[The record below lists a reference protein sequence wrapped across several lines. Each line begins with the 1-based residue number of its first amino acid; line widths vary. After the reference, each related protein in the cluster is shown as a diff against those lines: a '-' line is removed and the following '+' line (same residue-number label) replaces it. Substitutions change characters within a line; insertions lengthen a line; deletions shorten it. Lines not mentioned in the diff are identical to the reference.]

1 MYTTTVV
8 TQVMQACLPLMHAAR
23 WCALRDVVVSAVNGH
38 ALGLVALAV
47 GTPRTTKVRHR
58 VKCVDRLLGNTHLE
72 AHRLDL
78 YTALAR
84 QWLTGLPQLL
94 IVVDWSSLTADM
106 QWHWLRASVVCDGR
120 SITLYEEV
128 HPRKHLGSLAVHKR
142 FIKRLEQLLPKSAHP
157 PIVMT
162 DAGFRNPWFRL
173 IAAQGWQWVGRVR
186 NRDFVRRNEAED
198 WKPAKQLY
206 EQARSVAADLG
217 AYETVRNH
225 PLKCRLVRVK
235 HSPKGR
241 KHRYASGKDQN
252 NSTARKCASRHR
264 EPWLLSCSPSLGH
277 LNAEAVVRLY
287 AQRMR
292 IEEEFRDTK
301 NVVLG
306 AGLALSRSHGQQ
318 RLQALL
324 LIGHIA
330 QMAKRLI
337 GEAAKGAQLHLQ
349 LMSTNRKERAE
360 LSVMMLA
367 KRVIDS
373 PELLRKL
380 KAPWP
385 GWHVLRSQVS
395 AAINRAVAA
404 DSWGN
409 LRVRPVSACI
419 DVMR

>member
-1 MYTTTVV
+1 MHTPTIVA
-8 TQVMQACLPLMHAAR
+8 QVMQCCLPFMHAAR
-23 WCALRDVVVSAVNGH
+23 WCALRDVVVSSVNGH

-47 GTPRTTKVRHR
+47 GTSRTISVRHR
-58 VKCVDRLLGNTHLE
+58 VKCVDRLLGNTHLK
-72 AHRLDL
+72 AHRFDL
-78 YTALAR
+78 YTALAQ
-84 QWLTGLPQLL
+84 QWLSGLPQLL

-128 HPRKHLGSLAVHKR
+128 HPRKYLGNLAVHTR
-142 FIKRLEQLLPKSAHP
+142 FIKRLARMLPESTHP

-162 DAGFRNPWFRL
+162 DAGFRNTWFRL

-186 NRDFVRRNEAED
+186 NRDFVRKNEAEA
-198 WKPAKQLY
+198 WQPAKNLY
-206 EQARSVAADLG
+206 QQARTVAADLG
-217 AYETVRNH
+217 AYETVRNR
-225 PLKCRLVRVK
+225 PLTCRLVLVK

-241 KHRYASGKDQN
+241 KRRYASGKEQK
-252 NSTARKCASRHR
+252 NSTAKKCAARYR
-264 EPWLLSCSPSLGH
+264 EPWLLSCSPSLAH
-277 LNAEAVVRLY
+277 LSAEAIVRLY

-301 NVVLG
+301 NIVLG
-306 AGLALSRSHGQQ
+306 AGLSLSRSHGQQ

-337 GEAAKGAQLHLQ
+337 GEAAKSAQLHLQ
-349 LMSTNRKERAE
+349 LASTCRRDRAE

-373 PELLRKL
+373 PALLRKL
-380 KAPWP
+380 KSAWP
-385 GWHVLRSQVS
+385 GWHVLRGQAS
-395 AAINRAVAA
+395 AAINRAIAA
-404 DSWGN
+404 
-409 LRVRPVSACI
+409 
-419 DVMR
+419 

>member
-1 MYTTTVV
+1 MHTPTIVA
-8 TQVMQACLPLMHAAR
+8 QVMQCCLPLMHAAR
-23 WCALRDVVVSAVNGH
+23 WCALRDVVVSSVNGH

-47 GTPRTTKVRHR
+47 GTPRTISVRHR
-58 VKCVDRLLGNTHLE
+58 VKCVDRLLGNTHLK
-72 AHRLDL
+72 AHRFDL
-78 YTALAR
+78 YAALAR

-128 HPRKHLGSLAVHKR
+128 HPRKHLGSLAVHTR
-142 FIKRLEQLLPKSAHP
+142 FIKRLAQLLPKSTHP

-162 DAGFRNPWFRL
+162 DAGFRNTWFRL
-173 IAAQGWQWVGRVR
+173 IAAQGWQWLGRVR
-186 NRDFVRRNEAED
+186 NRDFVRKTEAED
-198 WKPAKQLY
+198 WQPAKLLY
-206 EQARSVAADLG
+206 QQARTVAADLG
-217 AYETVRNH
+217 AFETVRNS
-225 PLKCRLVRVK
+225 PLKCRLVLVK
-235 HSPKGR
+235 HAPKGR
-241 KHRYASGKDQN
+241 KHRYASGKVKN
-252 NSTARKCASRHR
+252 NSTARKIASRYR
-264 EPWLLSCSPSLGH
+264 EPWLLSSSPSLGH
-277 LNAEAVVRLY
+277 LSAEAVIRLY

-330 QMAKRLI
+330 QVAKRLI
-337 GEAAKGAQLHLQ
+337 GEAAKSAQLYLQ
-349 LMSTNRKERAE
+349 LTSTCRKDRAE

-373 PELLRKL
+373 PTLLRKL
-380 KAPWP
+380 KSAWP
-385 GWHVLRSQVS
+385 GWHVLRSQAS
-395 AAINRAVAA
+395 AAINRAMAV
-404 DSWGN
+404 
-409 LRVRPVSACI
+409 
-419 DVMR
+419 

>member
-1 MYTTTVV
+1 
-8 TQVMQACLPLMHAAR
+8 MHAAR

-142 FIKRLEQLLPKSAHP
+142 FIKRLAQLLPKSAHP

-409 LRVRPVSACI
+409 LRA
-419 DVMR
+419 

>member
-142 FIKRLEQLLPKSAHP
+142 FIKRLAQLLPKSAHP

-409 LRVRPVSACI
+409 LRF
-419 DVMR
+419 

>member
-1 MYTTTVV
+1 MHTKNIV
-8 TQVMQACLPLMHAAR
+8 TQVMRCCLPLMHAAR
-23 WCALRDVVVSAVNGH
+23 WRALRDVVVSSVNGR
-38 ALGLVALAV
+38 ALSLVALAV
-47 GTPRTTKVRHR
+47 GTPRTTKMRHR
-58 VKCVDRLLGNTHLE
+58 VKCVDRLLGNRHLD
-72 AHRLDL
+72 AHRFDL
-78 YTALAR
+78 YAALAR

-106 QWHWLRASVVCDGR
+106 QWQWLRASVVCDGR

-128 HPRKHLGSLAVHKR
+128 HPRKKLGSLAVHTR
-142 FIKRLEQLLPKSAHP
+142 FIERLAQLVPRGAHP

-186 NRDFVRRNEAED
+186 NRDFVRKNDSGA
-198 WKPAKQLY
+198 WLPAKQLY
-206 EQARSVAADLG
+206 AMARAAAADLG
-217 AYETVRNH
+217 AYETVRDR
-225 PLKCRLVRVK
+225 PLTCRLVLVK

-241 KHRYASGKDQN
+241 KHRYASGKEQK
-252 NSTARKCASRHR
+252 NSTARKCAARYR
-264 EPWLLSCSPSLGH
+264 EPWLLSCSPSLRH
-277 LNAEAVVRLY
+277 LSAEAIVRLY

-337 GEAAKGAQLHLQ
+337 GEAVKDAQLHMQ
-349 LMSTNRKERAE
+349 LTSTCRKDRAE

-367 KRVIDS
+367 KRVIES

-380 KAPWP
+380 KYP
-385 GWHVLRSQVS
+385 GPCRHVLRSQVS
-395 AAINRAVAA
+395 AAINRAMAA
-404 DSWGN
+404 
-409 LRVRPVSACI
+409 
-419 DVMR
+419 

>member
-1 MYTTTVV
+1 
-8 TQVMQACLPLMHAAR
+8 
-23 WCALRDVVVSAVNGH
+23 
-38 ALGLVALAV
+38 
-47 GTPRTTKVRHR
+47 
-58 VKCVDRLLGNTHLE
+58 
-72 AHRLDL
+72 
-78 YTALAR
+78 
-84 QWLTGLPQLL
+84 
-94 IVVDWSSLTADM
+94 
-106 QWHWLRASVVCDGR
+106 
-120 SITLYEEV
+120 
-128 HPRKHLGSLAVHKR
+128 
-142 FIKRLEQLLPKSAHP
+142 
-157 PIVMT
+157 
-162 DAGFRNPWFRL
+162 
-173 IAAQGWQWVGRVR
+173 
-186 NRDFVRRNEAED
+186 
-198 WKPAKQLY
+198 
-206 EQARSVAADLG
+206 
-217 AYETVRNH
+217 
-225 PLKCRLVRVK
+225 
-235 HSPKGR
+235 
-241 KHRYASGKDQN
+241 
-252 NSTARKCASRHR
+252 
-264 EPWLLSCSPSLGH
+264 
-277 LNAEAVVRLY
+277 
-287 AQRMR
+287 MR

>member
-1 MYTTTVV
+1 MHTQTIVA
-8 TQVMQACLPLMHAAR
+8 QVMQCCLPLMHAAR
-23 WCALRDVVVSAVNGH
+23 WRALHDVVVSAVNGH
-38 ALGLVALAV
+38 ALSLVALAV
-47 GTPRTTKVRHR
+47 GTPRTTNVRHR
-58 VKCVDRLLGNTHLE
+58 VKCVDRLLSNTPLK
-72 AHRLDL
+72 AHRFDL
-78 YTALAR
+78 YAALAR

-120 SITLYEEV
+120 SVTLYEEV
-128 HPRKHLGSLAVHKR
+128 HPRKKLGSLAVHTR
-142 FIKRLEQLLPKSAHP
+142 FIKQLAQLLPQIAHP

-186 NRDFVRRNEAED
+186 NRDYVRKNNTDD
-198 WKPAKQLY
+198 WLPAKQLY
-206 EQARSVAADLG
+206 GQARTVAADLG
-217 AYETVRNH
+217 AFETVRNR
-225 PLKCRLVRVK
+225 PLTCRLVLVK
-235 HSPKGR
+235 HSSKGR
-241 KHRYASGKDQN
+241 KHRYASGKEQK
-252 NSTARKCASRHR
+252 NSTARKCAARYR
-264 EPWLLSCSPSLGH
+264 EPWLLSCSPGLAH
-277 LNAEAVVRLY
+277 LSAEAIVRLY

-306 AGLALSRSHGQQ
+306 AGLALSRSQGQQ
-318 RLQALL
+318 RRQALL

-330 QMAKRLI
+330 QMARRLI

-349 LMSTNRKERAE
+349 LMSTCRKDRAE

-373 PELLRKL
+373 PMLLRKL

-385 GWHVLRSQVS
+385 YWHVLRSQVS

-404 DSWGN
+404 
-409 LRVRPVSACI
+409 
-419 DVMR
+419 

>member
-1 MYTTTVV
+1 MHTQNIV
-8 TQVMQACLPLMHAAR
+8 TQVMRCCLPLMHTAR

-38 ALGLVALAV
+38 ALSLVALAV
-47 GTPRTTKVRHR
+47 GTPRTTSVRHR
-58 VKCVDRLLGNTHLE
+58 VKCVDRLLGNNLLKG
-72 AHRLDL
+72 HRFDL
-78 YTALAR
+78 YAALAR

-106 QWHWLRASVVCDGR
+106 QWHWLRASIVCDGR
-120 SITLYEEV
+120 SITLYEEI
-128 HPRKHLGSLAVHKR
+128 HPRKHLGSLVVHTR
-142 FIKRLEQLLPKSAHP
+142 FIKRLACLLPQGSHP

-186 NRDFVRRNEAED
+186 NRDYVRKIDTED
-198 WKPAKQLY
+198 WQSAKQLY
-206 EQARSVAADLG
+206 GQARTVAADLG
-217 AYETVRNH
+217 AFETVRNR
-225 PLKCRLVRVK
+225 PLMCRLVLVK
-235 HSPKGR
+235 HSSKGR
-241 KHRYASGKDQN
+241 KHRYASGKEQN
-252 NSTARKCASRHR
+252 NSTAKKCASRYR

-277 LNAEAVVRLY
+277 LSAEAIVRLY

-349 LMSTNRKERAE
+349 LMSTCRKDRAE

-373 PELLRKL
+373 PTLLRKL
-380 KAPWP
+380 KDPWP
-385 GWHVLRSQVS
+385 CRHVLRSQVS
-395 AAINRAVAA
+395 AAINRAMAA
-404 DSWGN
+404 
-409 LRVRPVSACI
+409 
-419 DVMR
+419 

>member
-142 FIKRLEQLLPKSAHP
+142 FIKRLAQLLPKSAHP

-409 LRVRPVSACI
+409 LRA
-419 DVMR
+419 

>member
-1 MYTTTVV
+1 MHTQNIV
-8 TQVMQACLPLMHAAR
+8 TQVMQCCLPLMHAAR
-23 WCALRDVVVSAVNGH
+23 WCALRDVVTASVNGH
-38 ALGLVALAV
+38 ALSLVALAV
-47 GTPRTTKVRHR
+47 GTPRTTSVRHR
-58 VKCVDRLLGNTHLE
+58 VKCVDRLLGNHSLKG
-72 AHRLDL
+72 HRFDL
-78 YTALAR
+78 YAALAQ

-120 SITLYEEV
+120 SVTLYEEV

-142 FIKRLEQLLPKSAHP
+142 FIKRLAQLLPKSVHP

-173 IAAQGWQWVGRVR
+173 IAAQGWQWLGRVR
-186 NRDFVRRNEAED
+186 NRDYVRKHDTQD
-198 WKPAKQLY
+198 WQPAKQLY
-206 EQARSVAADLG
+206 EQARTVAADLG
-217 AYETVRNH
+217 AYETVRNR
-225 PLKCRLVRVK
+225 PLKCRLVLVK
-235 HSPKGR
+235 HSAKGR
-241 KHRYASGKDQN
+241 KHCYASGKEQN
-252 NSTARKCASRHR
+252 NSTARKCAARYR
-264 EPWLLSCSPSLGH
+264 EPWLLSCSPSLAH
-277 LNAEAVVRLY
+277 LSAEAVVRLY

-337 GEAAKGAQLHLQ
+337 GEAAKSAQLHLQ
-349 LMSTNRKERAE
+349 LMSTNRKDRAE

-373 PELLRKL
+373 PALLRKL
-380 KAPWP
+380 KGAWP
-385 GWHVLRSQVS
+385 GWQGLRSQVS
-395 AAINRAVAA
+395 AAINRAVVA
-404 DSWGN
+404 
-409 LRVRPVSACI
+409 
-419 DVMR
+419 

>member
-1 MYTTTVV
+1 MHTPTIVA
-8 TQVMQACLPLMHAAR
+8 QVMQCCLPLMHAAR
-23 WCALRDVVVSAVNGH
+23 WCALRDVVVSSVNGH
-38 ALGLVALAV
+38 ALSLVALAV
-47 GTPRTTKVRHR
+47 GTPRTTTVRHR
-58 VKCVDRLLGNTHLE
+58 VKCVDRLLGNIHLE
-72 AHRLDL
+72 AHRFDL
-78 YTALAR
+78 YAALAR

-128 HPRKHLGSLAVHKR
+128 HSRKHLGSLAVHTR
-142 FIKRLEQLLPKSAHP
+142 FIKRLARLIPQGTHP

-173 IAAQGWQWVGRVR
+173 VAAQGWQWLGRVR
-186 NRDFVRRNEAED
+186 NRDYVRKNETEA
-198 WKPAKQLY
+198 WQPAKNLY
-206 EQARSVAADLG
+206 AVARAIAMDFG

-225 PLKCRLVRVK
+225 PLKCRLVLVK

-241 KHRYASGKDQN
+241 KHRYASGKEKN
-252 NSTARKCASRHR
+252 NSSARKIASRYR
-264 EPWLLSCSPSLGH
+264 EPWLLSCSPGLSH
-277 LNAEAVVRLY
+277 LSAEAIVRLY

-301 NVVLG
+301 NIVLG

-330 QMAKRLI
+330 HMAKRLI
-337 GEAAKGAQLHLQ
+337 GEAAKSAQLHLQ
-349 LMSTNRKERAE
+349 SMSTNRKDRAE

-373 PELLRKL
+373 PTLLRKL
-380 KAPWP
+380 KSAWP
-385 GWHVLRSQVS
+385 SWHVLRSQAS
-395 AAINRAVAA
+395 TAINRAMAV
-404 DSWGN
+404 
-409 LRVRPVSACI
+409 
-419 DVMR
+419 

>member
-142 FIKRLEQLLPKSAHP
+142 FIKRLAQLLPKSAHP

-241 KHRYASGKDQN
+241 KHRYASGKDQS

-409 LRVRPVSACI
+409 LRV
-419 DVMR
+419 

>member
-1 MYTTTVV
+1 MHTQTIVA
-8 TQVMQACLPLMHAAR
+8 QVMQCCLPLMHAAR
-23 WCALRDVVVSAVNGH
+23 WCALRDVVVSSVNGH

-47 GTPRTTKVRHR
+47 GTPRTISVRHR
-58 VKCVDRLLGNTHLE
+58 VKCVDRLLGNQHLK
-72 AHRLDL
+72 AHRCDL
-78 YTALAR
+78 YATLAR
-84 QWLTGLPQLL
+84 QWLTGLTQLL

-128 HPRKHLGSLAVHKR
+128 HPRKHLGSLAVHTR
-142 FIKRLEQLLPKSAHP
+142 FIKRLAQLLPKSAHP

-173 IAAQGWQWVGRVR
+173 IAAQGWQWLGRVR
-186 NRDFVRRNEAED
+186 NRDFVRKTEAED
-198 WKPAKQLY
+198 WQPAKLLY
-206 EQARSVAADLG
+206 QQARTVAADFG
-217 AYETVRNH
+217 AFETVRNS
-225 PLKCRLVRVK
+225 PLKCRLVLVK

-241 KHRYASGKDQN
+241 KHRYASGKVKN
-252 NSTARKCASRHR
+252 NSTARKIASRYR

-277 LNAEAVVRLY
+277 LSAEAVVRLY

-330 QMAKRLI
+330 QMVKRLI
-337 GEAAKGAQLHLQ
+337 GEAAKSAQLHLQ
-349 LMSTNRKERAE
+349 LTSTCRRERAE

-373 PELLRKL
+373 PALLRKL
-380 KAPWP
+380 KNPWP
-385 GWHVLRSQVS
+385 CRYVLRSQVS
-395 AAINRAVAA
+395 AAINRAMAA
-404 DSWGN
+404 
-409 LRVRPVSACI
+409 
-419 DVMR
+419 

>member
-1 MYTTTVV
+1 MHTATIVA
-8 TQVMQACLPLMHAAR
+8 QVMQCCLPVMHAAR
-23 WCALRDVVVSAVNGH
+23 WRALHDVVVSSVNGC
-38 ALGLVALAV
+38 ALSLVALAV
-47 GTPRTTKVRHR
+47 GTPRTTTVRHR
-58 VKCVDRLLGNTHLE
+58 VKCVDRLLGNCHLN
-72 AHRLDL
+72 AHRFDL
-78 YTALAR
+78 YAALAR

-94 IVVDWSSLTADM
+94 IVVDWSSLTVDM

-128 HPRKHLGSLAVHKR
+128 HPRKHLGNIAVHTR
-142 FIKRLEQLLPKSAHP
+142 FIKRLAQLVPQGAHP

-186 NRDFVRRNEAED
+186 NRDFVRKNDTAAWR
-198 WKPAKQLY
+198 PAKQLY
-206 EQARSVAADLG
+206 GKARTTAADLG
-217 AYETVRNH
+217 DYETVRNH
-225 PLKCRLVRVK
+225 PLKCRLVLVR
-235 HSPKGR
+235 HAPKGR
-241 KHRYASGKDQN
+241 KHRYASGKVKN
-252 NSTARKCASRHR
+252 NSTARKIASRYR
-264 EPWLLSCSPSLGH
+264 EPWLLSCSPCLVH
-277 LNAEAVVRLY
+277 LSAEAVTRLY

-306 AGLALSRSHGQQ
+306 AGLALSRSQGQQ

-337 GEAAKGAQLHLQ
+337 GEAAKVAQMHLH
-349 LMSTNRKERAE
+349 LMSTCRRDRVE

-373 PELLRKL
+373 PTLLRKL
-380 KAPWP
+380 KDPWP
-385 GWHVLRSQVS
+385 CRHVLRSQVS
-395 AAINRAVAA
+395 AAINRAMAA
-404 DSWGN
+404 
-409 LRVRPVSACI
+409 
-419 DVMR
+419 

>member
-1 MYTTTVV
+1 MHTAAIV
-8 TQVMQACLPLMHAAR
+8 TQVMQCCLPLMHAAR
-23 WCALRDVVVSAVNGH
+23 WRALHDVVVSSVNGC
-38 ALGLVALAV
+38 ALSLVALAV
-47 GTPRTTKVRHR
+47 GTPRTTTVRHR
-58 VKCVDRLLGNTHLE
+58 VKCVDRLLGNHHLE
-72 AHRLDL
+72 SHRFDL
-78 YTALAR
+78 YAALAR

-128 HPRKHLGSLAVHKR
+128 HPRRHLGSLAVHTR
-142 FIKRLEQLLPKSAHP
+142 FIKRLALLVPRGTHP

-186 NRDFVRRNEAED
+186 NRDFVRQNETEA
-198 WKPAKQLY
+198 WRPAKLLY
-206 EQARSVAADLG
+206 GQARAVAADLG
-217 AYETVRNH
+217 AFETVRNH
-225 PLKCRLVRVK
+225 PLRCRLVLVK
-235 HSPKGR
+235 HAPKGR
-241 KHRYASGKDQN
+241 KYRYASGKEKN
-252 NSTARKCASRHR
+252 NSTARKIASRYR
-264 EPWLLSCSPSLGH
+264 EPWLLSCSPSLAH
-277 LNAEAVVRLY
+277 LSAEAIVHLY

-306 AGLALSRSHGQQ
+306 AGLAWSRSHGQQ

-337 GEAAKGAQLHLQ
+337 GEAAKAAQLHLQ
-349 LMSTNRKERAE
+349 LMSTNRRDRAE

-373 PELLRKL
+373 PALLRKL
-380 KAPWP
+380 NDPWP
-385 GWHVLRSQVS
+385 YRHLLRSQAS
-395 AAINRAVAA
+395 AAINRAMAA
-404 DSWGN
+404 
-409 LRVRPVSACI
+409 
-419 DVMR
+419 